1 MLLWQGTVKQVISKT
16 DIWLHAFSLSCWL
29 SCAPL
34 IAPPV
39 MPSHFESLSWTPAN
53 EDSWG
58 HHGQGIQ
65 TTWGWPDCDAENLTV
80 IYFCPLPPSFCFVCV
95 CVCVLPAGL
104 TSQHQTLTS
113 QSLWAGERRRCQDVQ
128 HQKVSKMS
136 PLIYSYLLIKNKTKK
151 KQQKAQGILKWLL
164 QITADISGQ
173 LRSTDNFGCE
183 KALMWRKV
191 MVDFRSQHRKLFV

>member
-34 IAPPV
+34 IAP
-39 MPSHFESLSWTPAN
+39 LSCQVILNRSVGRQLMKILEVIMAKASRQL
-53 EDSWG
+53 EGD
-58 HHGQGIQ
+58 
-65 TTWGWPDCDAENLTV
+65 LTV
-80 IYFCPLPPSFCFVCV
+80 MLKISPWSISVPSLRLFALCV

-128 HQKVSKMS
+128 HQKVSTMS
-136 PLIYSYLLIKNKTKK
+136 SLIYSYLLIKNKTKK